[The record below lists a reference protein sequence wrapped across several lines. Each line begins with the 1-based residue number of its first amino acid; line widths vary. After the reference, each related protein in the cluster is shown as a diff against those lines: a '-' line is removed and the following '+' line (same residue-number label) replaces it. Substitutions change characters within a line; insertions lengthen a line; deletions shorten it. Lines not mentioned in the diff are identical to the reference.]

1 MYAIAVSNGERVRDG
16 WKYTFSKVFSAPRKY
31 QLANMIVDKFP
42 EWRDKEILVMSSKPK
57 RLTDVRFN
65 KIVGK
70 DRDGFH
76 ALRISDS
83 EKYFIAWYSVT
94 KSHGGEITVE
104 RKFATPTS
112 YTA

>member
-16 WKYTFSKVFSAPRKY
+16 WKYTFSKVFSAPRKST
-31 QLANMIVDKFP
+31 LANMIVDSFP
-42 EWRDKEILVMSSKPK
+42 EWKDREILVMPSKPK

-65 KIVGK
+65 KIGK

-83 EKYFIAWYSVT
+83 EKYFVAWYSV
-94 KSHGGEITVE
+94 SRWHGGEITVE
-104 RKFATPTS
+104 RNFATPTS

>member
-31 QLANMIVDKFP
+31 QLANMIVDRFP
-42 EWRDKEILVMSSKPK
+42 EWKDKEILVMPSKPK

-65 KIVGK
+65 KIGE
-70 DRDGFH
+70 DGVWGH

-112 YTA
+112 YVA

>member
-31 QLANMIVDKFP
+31 QLANMIVDGFP
-42 EWRDKEILVMSSKPK
+42 EWRDREILVMPSKPK

-65 KIVGK
+65 KIGMV
-70 DRDGFH
+70 RNRNT
-76 ALRISDS
+76 LRISDS
-83 EKYFIAWYSVT
+83 EKYFVAWYSVT